1 MWSLS
6 KSNALPESEERKK
19 LKFARRKMMIVLH
32 IKSNI
37 DYYISYAFHFS
48 FGVAIYVLRVR
59 RAPRA
64 IMTINSKLSS
74 AMVTFE
80 EACKVRFNDVHCSTQ
95 IGLKFQQTRT
105 SVKFV

>member
-1 MWSLS
+1 M
-6 KSNALPESEERKK
+6 
-19 LKFARRKMMIVLH
+19 ARHKMMIVLH

-37 DYYISYAFHFS
+37 DYYISDAFHFS

-64 IMTINSKLSS
+64 IMTINSNLSS

-80 EACKVRFNDVHCSTQ
+80 EACKVRFNDVHCSTEN
-95 IGLKFQQTRT
+95 RA
-105 SVKFV
+105 